1 MAWGAVAMKR
11 TPAIEPVTKTKMNQT
26 DRLEVSSSIDNAS
39 EQNERQQI
47 G

>member
-1 MAWGAVAMKR
+1 
-11 TPAIEPVTKTKMNQT
+11 MNQT
-26 DRLEVSSSIDNAS
+26 ARLEISLSIENAS

>member
-1 MAWGAVAMKR
+1 MKR
-11 TPAIEPVTKTKMNQT
+11 TPAIEPVTKTRMNQT
-26 DRLEVSSSIDNAS
+26 ARLEISLSIENAS